1 MKTFAPLF
9 AAILMLTAC
18 TSIYTNPVLCADY
31 SDPDVCV
38 DGDDYYLTASSF
50 ADTPGLPVLHSRN
63 LVNWE
68 IIAYALP
75 RIDPAGWIS
84 GQPTD
89 EFDTPQHGNGVW
101 APSIRLHDGLFRIY
115 WGDPDYGIF
124 VTTAERPEGPW
135 STPQCV
141 IEGKGLIDPCPL
153 WDDDGR
159 CYLVHGWAKS
169 RAGFNNILTVREL
182 NADGT
187 KAIGDSVTVF
197 RGGEE
202 NRTTE
207 GPKFYKR
214 DGWYWIWCPSG
225 GVKEGWQLAMRSRSP
240 YGPYEWKRVMDQG
253 GTDIHG
259 PHQGGWVHTAKG
271 EDWFLHFEDRYA
283 YGRVVH
289 LQPVRWNSE
298 GWPVVGNDPDGD
310 GCGEPVLRYRK
321 PKSVRWRKVSPA
333 ESDGFTDGYGLQW
346 QWPANPKPG
355 YFEAREGFLRLN
367 GAPCENLREAPNLLL
382 QKLPAMSFTA
392 TAKVQPEAT
401 EQGYSGLVMMG
412 SDFQALALSRTGDAY
427 CIGLLT
433 CLKADQGGEQVFEAL
448 AEIPAGLPVWLRLSV
463 ADSFCSFSWSTDGKN
478 FTASGAEP
486 FAMKAGRWIGAKMGL
501 FCTSGH
507 LDASSFAVSPK
518 PSSREKHRAMPKMG

>member
-1 MKTFAPLF
+1 MKTFAS
-9 AAILMLTAC
+9 AISALLLLASCSGGT
-18 TSIYTNPVLCADY
+18 YTNPVLCSDY
-31 SDPDVCV
+31 SDPDVCA
-38 DGDDYYLTASSF
+38 DGSDYYLTASSF
-50 ADTPGLPVLHSRN
+50 ADTPGLPVLHSRD

-68 IIAYALP
+68 IVSYALP
-75 RIDPAGWIS
+75 RLDPAAWAG
-84 GQPTD
+84 GEPTD
-89 EFDTPQHGNGVW
+89 EFDSVQHGNGVW

-141 IEGKGLIDPCPL
+141 VAGKGLIDPCPL

-182 NADGT
+182 NPEGT

-240 YGPYEWKRVMDQG
+240 YGPYEWQRVMDQG

-259 PHQGGWVHTAKG
+259 PHQGGWVHTPQG

-289 LQPVRWNSE
+289 LQPVEWTPE
-298 GWPVVGNDPDGD
+298 GWPVIGSDPDGD
-310 GCGEPVLRYRK
+310 GCGEPVLRHRM
-321 PKSVRWRKVSPA
+321 PKSALWRRVHPA
-333 ESDGFTDGYGLQW
+333 TSDGFNGGYGLQW
-346 QWPANPKPG
+346 QWAANPKPE
-355 YFEAREGFLRLN
+355 FAEARGGFLRLN
-367 GAPCENLREAPNLLL
+367 GIPSENLWDSPNLLL

-392 TAKVQPEAT
+392 TAKVLPEAT
-401 EQGYSGLVMMG
+401 GSGYSGLVMMG
-412 SDFQALALSRTGDAY
+412 TDFQALALTRSGDA
-427 CIGLLT
+427 CSIGLLT
-433 CLKADQGGEQVFEAL
+433 CLRADKGGVQVFEPMG
-448 AEIPAGLPVWLRLSV
+448 EIPAGKPVWLRLSA
-463 ADSFCSFSWSTDGKN
+463 ADSRCSFSWSTDGKQ
-478 FTASGAEP
+478 FTPAGAEP
-486 FAMKAGRWIGAKMGL
+486 FEMKAGRWTGAKMGL

-507 LDASSFAVSPK
+507 LDADSFTV
-518 PSSREKHRAMPKMG
+518 E